1 MTLELNLL
9 TDVVAEMGRAL
20 AGQEQERGQQVE
32 QARAWL
38 SLFATSA
45 AALEGVAAE
54 AGAAIPSTEPLD
66 YVGPLPSIPQ
76 RYTVIGVD
84 GSEVQPDRHGLA
96 LYYLINIG
104 SLVYRHGSGETPE
117 AHSRPRLYYREED
130 LYEGTTLVAGNLLD
144 VRRAHAEVEHLAER
158 VEAEPAGPMLAL
170 VDGTL
175 LLWVLEDLPAERRQE
190 KIARY
195 LNLLARIQ
203 TGGAALAAFT
213 SRPRYAEVGRLLHLA
228 RLGGDVRRAQTEPN
242 PLERLPDQAIF
253 SFLPPGSRSALFASP
268 SPVNVTAYTPRG
280 QRIYFFYVNVAAEGA
295 DPEIARVEVPQ
306 WVVTAAAPAGEPL
319 LALVHGGVVAQSR
332 ILGGF
337 PYVLAR
343 ADELAYISGAEREL
357 LEEMVGAALLAAG
370 VSADLST
377 KAFYKT
383 LTRRGRRF

>member
-1 MTLELNLL
+1 VTLELNRL
-9 TDVVAEMGRAL
+9 TEAIAEMGRAL
-20 AGQEQERGQQVE
+20 AGREQERGRQVE

-45 AALEGVAAE
+45 AALETAAAE
-54 AGAAIPSTEPLD
+54 CGAAIPTAEPLD
-66 YVGPLPSIPQ
+66 LVSPLPTLPEQ
-76 RYTVIGVD
+76 YTVIGVD
-84 GSEVQPDRHGLA
+84 GSEVQPDRHGVA
-96 LYYLINIG
+96 LYHLINIG

-117 AHSRPRLYYREED
+117 ARSAPHLYYRDDEI
-130 LYEGTTLVAGNLLD
+130 YEGTTLVAGNLLD

-158 VEAEPAGPMLAL
+158 VEAEPAGPLLAL

-190 KIARY
+190 KIVRY
-195 LNLLARIQ
+195 LDLLARIRAR
-203 TGGAALAAFT
+203 GAALAAFT

-228 RLGGDVRRAQTEPN
+228 RVGGDVHRAQTEPN

-253 SFLPPGSRSALFASP
+253 SFLPPGSRSALFISP
-268 SPVNVTAYTPRG
+268 SPVNTTAYAPRG
-280 QRIYFFYVNVAAEGA
+280 QRVCFFYVNVAAEGVE
-295 DPEIARVEVPQ
+295 PEIARVEVPL
-306 WVVTAAAPAGEPL
+306 WVTTAAAPTGEPL

-357 LEEMVGAALLAAG
+357 LEDMVGTALLAAG
-370 VSADLST
+370 LPADLST